1 MKQITRKEEI
11 ELLEKLFD
19 SDSIFAMAFAEV
31 KDAMIKAVKDD
42 CGDILMYAELENIG
56 LCRLSKVRELS
67 LKIAEYNVKLETKE
81 NELKAIEDEK
91 SKLEKEFEELKS
103 NAKLLQLQYGML
115 NSYFKMDELKIRI
128 LKDKDYQLTDDDKKF
143 LVSFSGC

>member
-19 SDSIFAMAFAEV
+19 SDSIFAMTFAEV

-67 LKIAEYNVKLETKE
+67 LKIAEYNVKLETKD
-81 NELKAIEDEK
+81 NELKTIKDEK

>member
-19 SDSIFAMAFAEV
+19 SDSIFAMTFAEV

-42 CGDILMYAELENIG
+42 CGDILMYAKLENIG
-56 LCRLSKVRELS
+56 LCRLKRYDELG
-67 LKIAEYNVKLETKE
+67 LKLVDIKEQLKSKE
-81 NELKAIEDEK
+81 NELKAIKDEK

-103 NAKLLQLQYGML
+103 NAKLLQLQYRML

>member
-19 SDSIFAMAFAEV
+19 SDSIFAMTFAEV

-67 LKIAEYNVKLETKE
+67 LKIAEYNVKLETKD
-81 NELKAIEDEK
+81 NELKAIKDEK